1 MKRIASLLILLTSA
15 LVLALPAVAQQE
27 NHQATTSPL
36 VQLLQSKGILT
47 AEEVAMVS
55 QASSP
60 EEANT
65 RLARLLLG
73 KGVISE
79 QEYKTTFA
87 ATAVA
92 ASGEGS
98 AAHFLPAVL
107 HTPQATQ
114 SSGQTRPAP
123 PTPAP
128 SAEPKGVPAVAPLR
142 GLPID
147 LPKHG
152 GLIPH

>member
-1 MKRIASLLILLTSA
+1 MTRIGSLLILLTSA
-15 LVLALPAVAQQE
+15 VVLATPAVAQQQE

-36 VQLLQSKGILT
+36 IQLLQLKGILT
-47 AEEVAMVS
+47 AEEVAMVN

-60 EEANT
+60 DEANT

-98 AAHFLPAVL
+98 ASHFLPAVH

-114 SSGQTRPAP
+114 SSGQTGAAP

-128 SAEPKGVPAVAPLR
+128 SAEPKGVPAVAPFR
-142 GLPID
+142 VLPRD
-147 LPKHG
+147 FVS
-152 GLIPH
+152 

>member
-1 MKRIASLLILLTSA
+1 MKRIAVSMLLTSA
-15 LVLALPAVAQQE
+15 VVLAIPCWAQQHE

-47 AEEVAMVS
+47 AEEVAMVN

-60 EEANT
+60 DEANT

-79 QEYKTTFA
+79 QEYKPTFA

-92 ASGEGS
+92 ASGEGW
-98 AAHFLPAVL
+98 AAHFLLAVL
-107 HTPQATQ
+107 HTPQT
-114 SSGQTRPAP
+114 
-123 PTPAP
+123 
-128 SAEPKGVPAVAPLR
+128 
-142 GLPID
+142 
-147 LPKHG
+147 
-152 GLIPH
+152 